1 MLHWVAP
8 GAQGLLSILLVTIV
22 NKHNP
27 ILFVPANIMAIAL
40 AGNAASELRRKE
52 KEYED
57 IERREDMLF
66 TLKEVQG
73 EEQLT
78 FLESAAESKLENEKA
93 DKEMERQLKMLQET
107 APLFS
112 DLLSLT
118 GRNGAVERMALGML
132 QGGSPLGEVLIAT
145 ADAEIRLEQ
154 AKMTAVL
161 QQREMELQSQSQAQA
176 TSTTAAVSTHA
187 AIEPSGVAATDIKRA
202 GSVVGI
208 KTECLEVKKA
218 PSYQRLIFSL
228 KTSDFSL
235 LAKWKAAAKL
245 ALGERNDLP
254 MYIFGKDQVAVELAL
269 PAQERTFYDFPVQQ
283 WSVGTRILI
292 LGKSLDGEVRI
303 DLASE
308 DTPQVLVVGTTG
320 SGKSNFLRSAAYCL
334 LQQGAKVDICGGKV
348 SDYEDFPARFPSISI
363 NDMGRTG
370 EYVSE
375 YYGECDRR
383 NQMTKEELS
392 KQPAWVLIVDEYKGT
407 VPYDEKPR
415 KLYDQQLCE
424 VARRGRGL
432 KIHLIVGLQ
441 RGSKRTKDDP
451 QALPPDLRD
460 NLPCRVAFRCTDAV
474 GGRMVLHRRGEA
486 VTSLQGRGDGIVQSG
501 LLDTRF
507 QAYRFEVIP

>member
-1 MLHWVAP
+1 MLHWIAP
-8 GAQGLLSILLVTIV
+8 GAQGLLSILLVTV
-22 NKHNP
+22 VSKHNP
-27 ILFVPANIMAIAL
+27 LLFVPANIMAIAL
-40 AGNAASELRRKE
+40 AGSAATELCRKE

-78 FLESAAESKLENEKA
+78 FLESAAEAKLENEKA
-93 DKEMERQLKMLQET
+93 DKEMERQLKLLQET

-154 AKMTAVL
+154 AKMTAAL
-161 QQREMELQSQSQAQA
+161 QQREMEIQSQSQAQA
-176 TSTTAAVSTHA
+176 QAATVVATPTHA
-187 AIEPSGVAATDIKRA
+187 SIEPSGVTATDIKRA
-202 GSVVGI
+202 GGVVGI
-208 KTECLEVKKA
+208 RTECVEVKKA
-218 PSYQRLIFSL
+218 PSYQRLVFSV
-228 KTSDFSL
+228 KTNDYGL

-254 MYIFGKDQVAVELAL
+254 MYVCGKEQIAVEVPLL
-269 PAQERTFYDFPVQQ
+269 PEERTFYDFPLQQ
-283 WSVGTRILI
+283 WNVGSRLLI

-348 SDYEDFPARFPSISI
+348 IDYEDFPARFPSISF

-375 YYGECDRR
+375 YFAECDIR
-383 NQMTKEELS
+383 NQMTKDELS
-392 KQPAWVLIVDEYKGT
+392 KQPAWVLIIDEYKGT

-441 RGSKRTKDDP
+441 RGSKRTFSDINNMPEYGKI
-451 QALPPDLRD
+451 
-460 NLPCRVAFRCTDAV
+460 
-474 GGRMVLHRRGEA
+474 
-486 VTSLQGRGDGIVQSG
+486 SLNVDKI
-501 LLDTRF
+501 
-507 QAYRFEVIP
+507 